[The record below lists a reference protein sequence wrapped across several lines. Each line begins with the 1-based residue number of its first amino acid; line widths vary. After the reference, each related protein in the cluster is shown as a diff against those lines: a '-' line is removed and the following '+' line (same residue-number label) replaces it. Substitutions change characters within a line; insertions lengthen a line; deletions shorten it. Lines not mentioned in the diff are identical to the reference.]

1 MNTLEELLRKRIE
14 IQADKILNKKLKY
27 ELKLKEME
35 EKKFQREEKTKQKA
49 FEREELK
56 KTNEL
61 ERKNS
66 TLMLATLVSLY
77 KNNSPTKNNNNDNE
91 K

>member
-1 MNTLEELLRKRIE
+1 
-14 IQADKILNKKLKY
+14 
-27 ELKLKEME
+27 ME
-35 EKKFQREEKTKQKA
+35 EKKFRREEKAKQKA
-49 FEREELK
+49 FELEELK

-61 ERKNS
+61 ERKNI